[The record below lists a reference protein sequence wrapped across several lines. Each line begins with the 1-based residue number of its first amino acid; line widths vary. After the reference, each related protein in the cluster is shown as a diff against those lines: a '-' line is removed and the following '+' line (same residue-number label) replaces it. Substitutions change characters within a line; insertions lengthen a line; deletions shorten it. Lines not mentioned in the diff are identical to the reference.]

1 MTNKSVINRNMR
13 FISICN
19 GSRIFAI
26 VVVVI
31 LLNVLGGCNKKSDL
45 PAEAVGKVVV
55 VATILPLADWARQVG
70 GDLVHVETLLP
81 PGASPHTFDPTP
93 RDMRLISKASVFLKA
108 GLHMDDWGSRLAV
121 SGGKKLSVI
130 SVGDELLDEA
140 KLPEVGHLDTGVET
154 IAEGQGNHDHDHD
167 HAHGNHNPHFWLDP
181 QLAMESVIIVKDAL
195 VQADPE
201 NKEIYESNAA
211 AYLDDLRELDKDLG
225 TQLEPFSRR
234 GFVSFHNAWPYF
246 ARRYHLK
253 IAGVIEEY
261 AGKAPGEKYLRTVTE
276 RLKVLGIKT
285 IFSEPQ
291 LNPQVAQVIADEV
304 GGRVA
309 VLDPYGTEGTADRGS
324 YVDNMR
330 YNARQLIEA
339 FEAE

>member
-1 MTNKSVINRNMR
+1 MR
-13 FISICN
+13 FPSICN
-19 GSRIFAI
+19 VSRIFAAVLFAI
-26 VVVVI
+26 VLIVI
-31 LLNVLGGCNKKSDL
+31 TGCNKKDDL
-45 PAEAVGKVVV
+45 PAEAEGKVVV

-70 GDLVHVETLLP
+70 GDMVHVETLLP

-93 RDMRLISKASVFLKA
+93 RDMRLISKASFFLKA

-121 SGGKKLSVI
+121 SGGKKLTVV
-130 SVGDELLDEA
+130 SVGDELLDAA
-140 KLPEVGHLDTGVET
+140 KLPEVGHLDSGVET
-154 IAEGQGNHDHDHD
+154 IAEGEGHHDHDHS
-167 HAHGNHNPHFWLDP
+167 HGNHNPHFWLDP
-181 QLAMESVIIVKDAL
+181 QLAMESVVIIKEAL
-195 VQADPE
+195 IQADPGH
-201 NKEIYESNAA
+201 KDVYEANAV
-211 AYLDDLRELDKDLG
+211 AYLEKLRNLDKELG
-225 TQLEPFSRR
+225 AMLEPFGSRS
-234 GFVSFHNAWPYF
+234 FVTFHNAWPYF

-304 GGRVA
+304 GGGVA
-309 VLDPYGTEGTADRGS
+309 MLDPYGTEGTVDRGS

-339 FEAE
+339 FEGEE